1 MAAGGDRYDGGMRG
15 RARDTFDAMC
25 SAIAVAAD
33 LVAVFAG
40 FLLAVWIRFD
50 SGWIAVP
57 RGHPPRAMY
66 VYAAGV
72 VALLYTLLFQAL
84 GLYRRPQDGHF
95 TDKIPRLVRASAI
108 GTLLALALAF
118 VIRSEPPFSRL
129 VAGIGFG
136 TVTLLVLVERNILF
150 QLERHWARHQ
160 ARHRAVLIIGAG
172 ALAAQ
177 LRDELHRDPRH
188 RARVIGFLKAESDE
202 VAAAIRPGE
211 VLGEVRD
218 LAAVMDA
225 HEVDEVMVAN
235 PSVLTADQ
243 LEGIV
248 IEAGRRLAGFSMVP
262 DTFRLLTSRVDV
274 RQIGDISLLGMAPW
288 PLDRFWNRV
297 LKRIEDVVGAVVGLV
312 LTAPFLVVAAIII
325 RRTSP
330 GPAFY
335 RQIRCGEGGR
345 PFTLYKLRTMV
356 VDAEAQT
363 GPVWTRPDDPR
374 RTRFG
379 AWLRRSNLDELPQLW
394 NVLRGDMSLVGPRP
408 ERPEFVEKFRDEI
421 GRYMWRHAGKPG
433 MTGWAQIHGLRG
445 QTDLRERIRYDLWY
459 LENWSLALD
468 FKILARTLTARQNA
482 Y

>member
-1 MAAGGDRYDGGMRG
+1 MRG

-25 SAIAVAAD
+25 SAIAYASDMA
-33 LVAVFAG
+33 AVFTG

-50 SGWIAVP
+50 SGWLAVP

-72 VALLYTLLFQAL
+72 LALLYTMLFQAL

-95 TDKIPRLVRASAI
+95 TDKIPRLIRASAM

-129 VAGIGFG
+129 VAGIGFA
-136 TVTLLVLVERNILF
+136 TVTLTVLIERNVLF
-150 QLERHWARHQ
+150 QLERHWARYQ
-160 ARHRAVLIIGAG
+160 ARHRAVVIIGASP
-172 ALAAQ
+172 LAHQ
-177 LRDELHRDPRH
+177 LRTELQRDPRH
-188 RARVIGFLKAESDE
+188 RARVVGFLKAEPGN
-202 VAAAIRPGE
+202 VAPDIRPDE
-211 VLGEVRD
+211 LLGEVRD

-225 HEVDEVMVAN
+225 QEVDEVIVAS
-235 PSVLTADQ
+235 PSVLTADE
-243 LEGIV
+243 LAEIV
-248 IEAGRRLAGFSMVP
+248 VEAGRRLAGFSMVP
-262 DTFRLLTSRVDV
+262 DTFRLLTSRVEV
-274 RQIGDISLLGMAPW
+274 RQIGDISLLGMMPW

-297 LKRIEDVVGAVVGLV
+297 LKRVEDLVGAAIGLV
-312 LTAPFLVVAAIII
+312 LSAPFLFVAALII

-335 RQIRCGEGGR
+335 RQTRCGEGGR

-356 VDAEAQT
+356 TDAEAAT
-363 GPVWTRPDDPR
+363 GPVWTQPDDPR
-374 RTRFG
+374 RTPFG
-379 AWLRRSNLDELPQLW
+379 AWLRRWNLDELPQLW
-394 NVLRGDMSLVGPRP
+394 NVLRGEMSLVGPRP

-468 FKILARTLTARQNA
+468 FKILLRTLSARKNA